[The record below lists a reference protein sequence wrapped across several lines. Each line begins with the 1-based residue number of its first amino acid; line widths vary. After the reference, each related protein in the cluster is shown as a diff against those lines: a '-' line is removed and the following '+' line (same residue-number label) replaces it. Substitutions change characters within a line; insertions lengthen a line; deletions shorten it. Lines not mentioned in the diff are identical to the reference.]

1 MELFIFFLK
10 EQVLMNN
17 IFYIAAWSKDD
28 PQGGIHIY
36 DSGNN
41 GLKKLGFAPLPM
53 AGYICFSPDGKTLYA
68 TGRDGN
74 DEALAAFAVRED
86 VFLEALGMCPS
97 GGVST
102 CHNCTSPDGGF
113 LYAANY
119 SSGDFAEFALDC
131 SGKILERTRLV
142 RHTGSGPVAG
152 RQESAHPHFVSMTP
166 DGKYLAVADLGID
179 KLVCYPY
186 EKGKGIDVLSSVESS
201 MPSGCGPRHI
211 HFAGNG
217 IAYLLTELGNTVLSL
232 NYADGRFS
240 VINEISLLPGQCH
253 CDTKASAIR
262 MSADGRF
269 LAATNRGFDSVVFIA
284 VDGKGGMKINQTL
297 LSGGSSPRDVYFLP
311 GGTQFAAANEFSGNI
326 WFFDYD
332 REKGTVVPNGL
343 KLEYPR
349 PICIAWYDK

>member
-1 MELFIFFLK
+1 
-10 EQVLMNN
+10 MNN

-41 GLKKLGFAPLPM
+41 ELKKLGFAPLSM
-53 AGYICFSPDGKTLYA
+53 AGYICFSPDGKNLYA
-68 TGRDGN
+68 TGSDGN
-74 DEALAAFAVRED
+74 DEALAAFAVKED
-86 VFLEALGMCPS
+86 GSLEALGMCPS

-119 SSGDFAEFALDC
+119 RSGDFAEFALDTD
-131 SGKILERTRLV
+131 GRILERTRLV

-152 RQESAHPHFVSMTP
+152 RQESAHPHFVAVTP

-179 KLVCYPY
+179 KMVCYPY
-186 EKGKGIDVLSSVESS
+186 EKGKGIDISSPVESC

-232 NYADGRFS
+232 DYADGRFS
-240 VINEISLLPGQCH
+240 VINEISLLPPGCS
-253 CDTKASAIR
+253 CSTKASAIR
-262 MSADGRF
+262 MSSDGRF

-297 LSGGSSPRDVYFLP
+297 LSGGSSPRDVNFLP

-332 REKGTVVPNGL
+332 REKGSVVPNGL

-349 PICIAWYDK
+349 PLCIAWYDK